1 VRVWLRAGKPQP
13 RRHQRRKIMKAAF
26 VLIVF
31 LAATALAQDR
41 KAVAAAEAACG
52 PQSVNFSVD
61 QNTTDHPVPQPDSG
75 KAIIYIVQDDEEH
88 IGSALIKIGMD
99 GAWMG
104 ANRGA
109 SYLFF
114 PAETGEHHLCVN
126 WQSRVD
132 WRSHFFG
139 MANFIAE
146 PDHVYYFREHI
157 LESRAGIYFDFD
169 QINSDQGK
177 YLVALSAHS
186 ISHPKK

>member
-1 VRVWLRAGKPQP
+1 
-13 RRHQRRKIMKAAF
+13 
-26 VLIVF
+26 
-31 LAATALAQDR
+31 
-41 KAVAAAEAACG
+41 
-52 PQSVNFSVD
+52 
-61 QNTTDHPVPQPDSG
+61 
-75 KAIIYIVQDDEEH
+75 
-88 IGSALIKIGMD
+88 
-99 GAWMG
+99 
-104 ANRGA
+104 
-109 SYLFF
+109 
-114 PAETGEHHLCVN
+114 VN